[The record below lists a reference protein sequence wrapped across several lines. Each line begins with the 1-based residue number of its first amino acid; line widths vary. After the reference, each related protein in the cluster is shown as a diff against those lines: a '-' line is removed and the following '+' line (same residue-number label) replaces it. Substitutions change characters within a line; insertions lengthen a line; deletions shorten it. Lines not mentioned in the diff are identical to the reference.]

1 MPGKLIVKS
10 VLAERFLIGDWFSKF
25 QGADLPKYVPNERLI
40 MEQLHLRQRLYL
52 LDFCTG
58 LRIA

>member
-10 VLAERFLIGDWFSKF
+10 ALAERFLIGDWCSKF
-25 QGADLPKYVPNERLI
+25 QGTDLPKYVPNERLI

-52 LDFCTG
+52 LDF
-58 LRIA
+58 